1 MTPELA
7 INLGRAVTYYFQ
19 KKSRYKGTHPLIVVG
34 KDTRL
39 SCYMLELAFSS
50 GVCSQGGKVILTGPL
65 PTPAVSFAT
74 ANMRAS
80 AGVMISAS
88 HNSYTD
94 NGIKLFDQE
103 GKKLPDHIEAEI
115 EMMALNPDLIE
126 TVAPDKLGKAERLDE
141 VFGRYIVHVKT
152 ALSKDVNLEGTRVV
166 LDCAHGASYKVAPMI
181 MKELGAEVF
190 PIGINPNGQ
199 NINLGV
205 GSLYPQV
212 AADDVAK
219 YKADVGVCLD
229 GDADRL
235 IMVDDKANIL
245 DGDQLIGILA
255 KYALDRGEIQ
265 KGDEVVGT

>member
-1 MTPELA
+1 MCSWCKLQSCPNDYERA
-7 INLGRAVTYYFQ
+7 GGR
-19 KKSRYKGTHPLIVVG
+19 S
-34 KDTRL
+34 
-39 SCYMLELAFSS
+39 
-50 GVCSQGGKVILTGPL
+50 
-65 PTPAVSFAT
+65 
-74 ANMRAS
+74 
-80 AGVMISAS
+80 IS
-88 HNSYTD
+88 
-94 NGIKLFDQE
+94 
-103 GKKLPDHIEAEI
+103 
-115 EMMALNPDLIE
+115 
-126 TVAPDKLGKAERLDE
+126 
-141 VFGRYIVHVKT
+141 
-152 ALSKDVNLEGTRVV
+152 
-166 LDCAHGASYKVAPMI
+166 
-181 MKELGAEVF
+181 

-265 KGDEVVGT
+265 KGDEVVGTLMSNLGLEKYVESLGLKFLEQKVGDRYILERMRESGGILGGEPSGHLIWRKLSETGDGTAAGFELWKPANTTGRS